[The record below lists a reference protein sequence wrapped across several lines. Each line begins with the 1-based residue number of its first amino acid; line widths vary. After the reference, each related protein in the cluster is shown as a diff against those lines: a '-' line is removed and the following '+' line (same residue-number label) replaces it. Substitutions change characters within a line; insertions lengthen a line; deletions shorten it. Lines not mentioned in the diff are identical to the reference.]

1 MKLSISMTRRE
12 TLLGWSYLLL
22 SMFVLPS
29 LLAFGNTLL
38 PTPLSEAQLNI
49 VYFFLNFLCVVLI
62 FRRFLLTSV
71 KVLFRTPW
79 RCLRYAALGFVL
91 YYGAMLL
98 VSNIILR
105 IYPDFSNVNDAAIG
119 QMSQENYAL
128 MAFCTVFLV
137 PVTEETFYRG
147 LFFQRLQR
155 KSRFWAYLIS
165 TLVFAAIHVMGYI
178 GFYDFKTLLLCF
190 IQYLPAGIALNWAYE
205 KADTIAAPI
214 LMHITINQIGMSAM
228 R

>member
-1 MKLSISMTRRE
+1 MKLSISMTRKE

-29 LLAFGNTLL
+29 LLTLGSTLL

-62 FRRFLLTSV
+62 FRRFLLASV

-98 VSNIILR
+98 ISNIIVR
-105 IYPDFSNVNDAAIG
+105 IYPDFSNVNDATIG

-137 PVTEETFYRG
+137 PITEETFYRG
-147 LFFQRLQR
+147 LFFQGLQR
-155 KSRFWAYLIS
+155 KSRFLAYLIS

-178 GFYDFKTLLLCF
+178 GLYDFKTLLLCF

-214 LMHITINQIGMSAM
+214 LMHITINQIGISAM

>member
-1 MKLSISMTRRE
+1 MKLSFSMTRRE
-12 TLLGWSYLLL
+12 TLLGWIYLVL

-29 LLAFGNTLL
+29 LLALGTTLL
-38 PTPLSEAQLNI
+38 PDPLSEAQLNI

-62 FRRFLLTSV
+62 FHRFLLVSV
-71 KVLFRTPW
+71 KVLFRLPW
-79 RCLRYAALGFVL
+79 QCLRYAALGFVL

-98 VSNIILR
+98 VSNIILG

-119 QMSQENYAL
+119 EMSRENYAL

-137 PVTEETFYRG
+137 PVTEEIFYRG
-147 LFFQRLQR
+147 LFFQGLQR

-165 TLVFAAIHVMGYI
+165 TLVFAAIHVTGYI
-178 GFYDFKTLLLCF
+178 GLYDLKTLLMCF